1 MLNILWKITVG
12 SWVTAAV
19 IILVRLLFRRVLSAR
34 AKYLLWM
41 LLALRLCLP
50 VLPYSPFSL
59 MGAVEQLPNT
69 AHVTIEAVAEQIVA
83 NQANDI
89 QNTSNATETATDQAY
104 KVSWQ
109 EVVIA
114 IWVAGILICLG
125 GYLTLSMQ
133 TRRRLKQA
141 KFVDDPETIRTFLVI
156 RGKLRITQEIWLC
169 YGQEPLIGGLRHP
182 ILLIPRELSGEQLE
196 AALTHELLHYRSG
209 DLWIAAF
216 QRILCCIYWFDPVVW
231 LCFHQ
236 ARLDCERACDQRV
249 LEQGHISPALYAE
262 LLYTE
267 GRMKSRLQMGTTAF
281 GRQDLKARLTAIA
294 RFQKPALWMTVL
306 AIVLSLGV
314 TACTMTG
321 SEKAE
326 TNVEAEHQSVL
337 SSEETIDSDEM
348 QISDYKEADSQKEIS
363 EAADS
368 AEMPISG
375 DSDTAESSVDASAPE
390 DTPIEPDYSFQQP
403 EVTLYALE
411 ENSDSL
417 DVPTTTFGTTE
428 HISYAVQV
436 DTEETKDDKT
446 VSKSCIIRDAS
457 GNIVQSYN
465 SEHTWPGIWTT
476 IQSTADLP
484 DAITVPGTYTLEIYF
499 NDQFIA
505 SQEFT
510 VQE

>member
-12 SWVTAAV
+12 SWVTAAA
-19 IILVRLLFRRVLSAR
+19 IILVRLVFRRVLSAR

-41 LLALRLCLP
+41 LLVLRLCLP

-69 AHVTIEAVAEQIVA
+69 AHVTVEAVTERIVV
-83 NQANDI
+83 NQAHDI
-89 QNTSNATETATDQAY
+89 PNTSNATETATDQAY

-109 EVVIA
+109 EVLVA
-114 IWVAGILICLG
+114 VWVTGVLISLG
-125 GYLTLSMQ
+125 VYLALSLR
-133 TRRRLKQA
+133 TRKRLKQA
-141 KFVDDPETIRTFLVI
+141 KFVDDPETIRTFLAI

-182 ILLIPRELSGEQLE
+182 VLLIPRELSGDQLE

-249 LEQGHISPALYAE
+249 LEQGYVSPALYAE

-267 GRMKSRLQMGTTAF
+267 GRMKTKLQVGTTAF

-294 RFQKPALWMTVL
+294 RFKKPALWMTIL

-314 TACTMTG
+314 TACTMTE

-337 SSEETIDSDEM
+337 SSEETADSDEM
-348 QISDYKEADSQKEIS
+348 QISGYEEAASQKEIS

-368 AEMPISG
+368 AERPISG
-375 DSDTAESSVDASAPE
+375 DSDTAESNEEASTPE
-390 DTPIEPDYSFQQP
+390 DTPIEPDYSYQQP
-403 EVTLYALE
+403 ELTLYAQE
-411 ENSDSL
+411 DNAETL
-417 DVPTTTFGTTE
+417 DEPTTTFKTTE

-436 DTEETKDDKT
+436 DTEETEDDKT

-465 SEHTWPGIWTT
+465 REHTWPGIWTT
-476 IQSTADLP
+476 IRSTADLP
-484 DAITVPGTYTLEIYF
+484 DPLTVPGTYTLEVYF